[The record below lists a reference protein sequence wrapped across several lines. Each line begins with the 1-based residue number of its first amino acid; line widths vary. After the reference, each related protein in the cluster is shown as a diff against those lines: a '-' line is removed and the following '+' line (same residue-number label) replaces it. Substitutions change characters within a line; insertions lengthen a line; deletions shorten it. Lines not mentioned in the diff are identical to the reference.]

1 MGIIF
6 NPLEFIIY
14 FQKIYYSESLKPKT
28 IVFSYDLINI
38 IDSGGDIKNKFE
50 EYAFVDKE
58 ITNNLDHLKNE
69 IYRIIPELLKLS
81 NPENMMICFTN
92 RLKNV

>member
-6 NPLEFIIY
+6 NPLDCIIY
-14 FQKIYYSESLKPKT
+14 FHKIIDSESLKPKT

-38 IDSGGDIKNKFE
+38 IDSGGDIKNKCE
-50 EYAFVDKE
+50 QYVFVDKE
-58 ITNNLDHLKNE
+58 ITNDLEHLKNE
-69 IYRIIPELLKLS
+69 IYRITPKLLKLC
-81 NPENMMICFTN
+81 NPKNMMICFTD